1 MYAKVEDVVK
11 LKLSE
16 RCGKKTFIVSRLK
29 ILIPEF
35 MSGIFFEATNSTKNL
50 RILRKKNFKEDS
62 IKKLPV
68 LCPIT
73 MSKTFKVEFEYY
85 ILHEKE

>member
-16 RCGKKTFIVSRLK
+16 RCGKKTLIVSRLK

-35 MSGIFFEATNSTKNL
+35 MSGIFFVATNSTKNL
-50 RILRKKNFKEDS
+50 RILLKKTLKETQYKNSLFFVQSPYQNLLNIPD
-62 IKKLPV
+62 KV
-68 LCPIT
+68 L
-73 MSKTFKVEFEYY
+73 E
-85 ILHEKE
+85 ILQ